1 MYCQTEQTDQWDQR
15 EQARGSA
22 LPESGTLGWN
32 DEIEQDGEE
41 YVLLPEGD
49 YCFTVTG
56 VERARFPG
64 NSKTEPCNKMIVTLE
79 VDSEEGRAAVRE
91 SLLLTRK
98 LEWKLCAFFRS
109 IGMKK
114 HGEKVRMDW
123 AGAVGRRG
131 RAHFRPREYD
141 ANGEKRMANG
151 LVRFLDWDAA
161 ALSEPA
167 EPEDLPW

>member
-1 MYCQTEQTDQWDQR
+1 MYCQTEQTEQRDQR

-79 VDSEEGRAAVRE
+79 VDSEEGRALMKEWGVPDNYICQGFVILGYIDGDQPV
-91 SLLLTRK
+91 SKPRK
-98 LEWKLCAFFRS
+98 P
-109 IGMKK
+109 
-114 HGEKVRMDW
+114 
-123 AGAVGRRG
+123 GRVQII
-131 RAHFRPREYD
+131 E
-141 ANGEKRMANG
+141 
-151 LVRFLDWDAA
+151 
-161 ALSEPA
+161 
-167 EPEDLPW
+167 